1 MTESVHLNTQLEKP
15 NLPLLLY
22 RKDFPILEQ
31 RVNGYPLVYLD
42 NAASMQMPIS
52 VIKSFDKYHTTTHA
66 NVHRGVHTLSQQAT
80 DQYELVRE
88 KVRSFINAPSVNEII
103 FTYGTTDSLN
113 LVASTFGKVN
123 ISEGDIILVSEM
135 EHHANFVPWYMLAQE
150 KKATIMPIPI
160 TDSGELDF
168 DAYVKLLQNRPVL
181 VAVTH
186 VSNALG
192 SINPIREICDAA
204 HEVGAVVV
212 VDGAQA
218 VPHMSVNVAELNC
231 DFYAFSAH
239 KICGPTGVGVLFGKF
254 DLLSAMPP
262 YRGGGDMIKTVSF
275 KEVTFNDVPFRFEAG
290 TPAISQVIMMGE
302 AIDYLTNIGMSA
314 IKDHEDHL
322 LRYATYQISTLPGIT
337 IIGTAHNKASVLS
350 FVMKDIHPHD
360 IGTILDQY
368 GVAVRTGHH
377 CAQPVMERYC
387 IPATTRASFAFYNSY
402 EDVDMLVTALKEV
415 QEVFG

>member
-1 MTESVHLNTQLEKP
+1 MTETAHLNSQLQKE
-15 NLPLLLY
+15 NLPLLHY
-22 RKDFPILEQ
+22 RKDFPILDQ
-31 RVNGYPLVYLD
+31 CVNGYPLVYLD

-52 VIKSFDKYHTTTHA
+52 VIKSFEKYYTTIHA
-66 NVHRGVHTLSQQAT
+66 NVHRGVHTLSQLAT
-80 DQYELVRE
+80 DQFEMVRE
-88 KVRSFINAPSVNEII
+88 KVRSFINAPSANEII

-123 ISEGDIILVSEM
+123 VREGDVILVSEM

-150 KKATIMPIPI
+150 KKATIVRIPI

-168 DAYVKLLQNRPVL
+168 DAYLKLLQNKPVI

-192 SINPIREICDAA
+192 TINPIREICDAA

-218 VPHMSVNVAELNC
+218 VPHMSVNVADLNC

-239 KICGPTGVGVLFGKF
+239 KICGPTGVGVLFGKL
-254 DLLSAMPP
+254 DWLTDMPP

-275 KEVTFNDVPFRFEAG
+275 NEVTFNDVPFRFEAG

-302 AIDYLTNIGMSA
+302 AIDYLTNIGMTA

-322 LRYATYQISTLPGIT
+322 LRYATDLLSTLPGIT
-337 IIGTAHNKASVLS
+337 IIGTAPNKASVLS
-350 FVMKDIHPHD
+350 FVMQDIHPHD
-360 IGTILDQY
+360 IGTILDQF

-377 CAQPVMERYC
+377 CAQPVMERFC
-387 IPATTRASFAFYNSY
+387 IPATTRASFAFYNTY
-402 EDVDMLVTALKEV
+402 EDVDMLITALKEV